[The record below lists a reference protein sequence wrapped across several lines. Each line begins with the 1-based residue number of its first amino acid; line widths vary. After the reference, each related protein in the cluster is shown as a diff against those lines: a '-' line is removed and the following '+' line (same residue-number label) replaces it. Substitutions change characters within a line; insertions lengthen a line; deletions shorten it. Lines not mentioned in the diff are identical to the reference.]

1 MTSSPFGPAVT
12 RPPGG
17 AQGLARLSAS
27 RGLAIAAAAT
37 LLAIAL
43 GFSALRGQ
51 IIHLRYQ
58 AARLLDEERR
68 LEETRRLQRIRVQE
82 LRDPRR
88 LAALGAARGF
98 GRPER
103 VIDLE
108 RATGGTQ

>member
-1 MTSSPFGPAVT
+1 MTSSPFGPAVA
-12 RPPGG
+12 RPRDA
-17 AQGLARLSAS
+17 AQRLARLGAS
-27 RGLAIAAAAT
+27 RGLAIALALT
-37 LLAIAL
+37 LLATAL

-68 LEETRRLQRIRVQE
+68 LEEARRVQRVRVQE

-98 GRPER
+98 GRAER

-108 RATGGTQ
+108 RAPGGTR